1 MRGPVESQDAFV
13 WDAHVHLWGQPYH
26 AKEDPDL
33 ILRDEA
39 AACEETC
46 RFRDAGGS
54 VLVEF
59 SPYDFGPDWSVLQRI
74 SQNTGV
80 HILGGIGFYRSEG
93 LESVLSRYS
102 DSEWVEKMVDE
113 WAHGEAKTGA
123 KPSFLKWSTS
133 LDRITPAEH
142 RSAAIVAEVARR
154 TGLPVVTHTQRG
166 TMVTEQL
173 KLLRELGVDL
183 SRLLI
188 SHIDMRTELS
198 AESFQEVLDV
208 GANVSIDQLGK
219 PKYGEESHKIDVIL
233 ELCRRGYSD
242 RIFLATDIG
251 RRSNYKVLGGSP
263 GVEHIPAVVIPL
275 LRRSGA
281 SEALIHQLV
290 NENPTNFYGV

>member
-1 MRGPVESQDAFV
+1 M
-13 WDAHVHLWGQPYH
+13 
-26 AKEDPDL
+26 

-263 GVEHIPAVVIPL
+263 GVEHIPEVVIPL